1 MKKYL
6 LLVLISSAIIGCT
19 KSDLKIVQDGVL
31 PTHKTLTVG
40 EAFSKW
46 TICDTSQSK
55 WSEFQS
61 SNGVKVVEYTCVNKN
76 TQQIRNHL
84 ENVISEVLG
93 KDSETFSDAV
103 KFDKIAYVFQWV
115 VNKDNSFDIRSGSIE
130 YYWGS
135 KMYEVPFSSEDI
147 DSSLLNN
154 VYSDKD
160 PLDEVIETIDELA
173 KIRSGQIVNLLNA
186 YYKMYQNAK
195 PVQSN

>member
-6 LLVLISSAIIGCT
+6 LLTLISSVIIGCA
-19 KSDLKIVQDGVL
+19 KSDIKIVQDGVL

-46 TICDTSQSK
+46 SICDTSQSK

-76 TQQIRNHL
+76 TQQIRSHL
-84 ENVISEVLG
+84 ENTISEVFG
-93 KDSETFSDAV
+93 KDSDTFSNAV

-115 VNKDNSFDIRSGSIE
+115 VNKDNSFDTKSGSIE

-135 KMYEVPFSSEDI
+135 KMYEVPFSSENI
-147 DSSLLNN
+147 DEMLLDD
-154 VYSDKD
+154 VYSNKD
-160 PLDEVIETIDELA
+160 PLDENIEMIDSLA
-173 KIRSGQIVNLLNA
+173 KIRSGQIVNLLGLFS
-186 YYKMYQNAK
+186 KMYQNAK

>member
-6 LLVLISSAIIGCT
+6 LLTLISSVIIGCA
-19 KSDLKIVQDGVL
+19 KSDLKVVQDGFL

-46 TICDTSQSK
+46 NICDASQSK

-76 TQQIRNHL
+76 TQQIRSHL
-84 ENVISEVLG
+84 ENTISEVFG
-93 KDSETFSDAV
+93 KDSDTFSNAV

-115 VNKDNSFDIRSGSIE
+115 VNKDNSFDIQSGSID

-135 KMYEVPFSSEDI
+135 KMYEASFSSDDI
-147 DSSLLNN
+147 GGVLDD
-154 VYSDKD
+154 VYSNKD
-160 PLDEVIETIDELA
+160 LLDEVIETVDELA
-173 KIRSGQIVNLLNA
+173 KTRSGQIVNLLNA

-195 PVQSN
+195 TVQLN